1 VEQRRRIAAYGV
13 CRDANGRI
21 LLVRASAESSNH
33 GLWLL
38 PGGGIEHGEH
48 PATAV
53 VRELAEETG
62 LMVTVVAVRDIVAD
76 VQRLRDGVTVLHQ
89 DRVIYEVDVCGGTL
103 RDELAG
109 STDAA
114 RWVPEVELGELP
126 LFPFTAEVFGLPVAP
141 RPAVRYPAPPRVAPG
156 ADRGQ
161 RFAAYGLA
169 TDPHDRVLLTRIAPS
184 YPGAGRWHLPGGGT
198 DFGEQPAAAL
208 LRELA
213 EETDQVGRIV
223 GLLDVTHRRVPRAVG
238 PEGRPLDWHTVRAL
252 YRVRVDTPTE
262 PRVTEAYG
270 STADAAWFALG
281 EARRLLLTEVAAH
294 VLLTTNGDRAHK

>member
-1 VEQRRRIAAYGV
+1 MEQRRRIAAYGL
-13 CRDANGRI
+13 CRADADRV
-21 LLVRASAESSNH
+21 LLVRASAESSTP

-53 VRELAEETG
+53 VREIAEETG
-62 LMVTVVAVRDIVAD
+62 LAVAVVAVRDVVAD
-76 VQRLRDGVTVLHQ
+76 VARLRDGTTVLHQ
-89 DRVIYEVDVCGGTL
+89 DRVIYEVAAQGGTL
-103 RDELAG
+103 RDEFVG

-114 RWVPEVELGELP
+114 RWVPMAELP
-126 LFPFTAEVFGLPVAP
+126 TIALFPFTAELFGLPVEP
-141 RPAVRYPAPPRVAPG
+141 RPAARYPVIPRVAPG

-169 TDPHDRVLLTRIAPS
+169 TDPAGRVLLTRIAPL

-238 PEGRPLDWHTVRAL
+238 PEGRPIDWHTVRAL
-252 YRVRVDTPTE
+252 YRVRVDAPTE
-262 PRVTEAYG
+262 PRVTEANG
-270 STADAAWFALG
+270 STAAAAWFGRA
-281 EARRLLLTEVAAH
+281 EARRLMLTEVAAH
-294 VLLTTNGDRAHK
+294 VLLATNGD